1 MLAVASEGSR
11 RRGVARSPQRTRRPT
26 ARRTKRLQVAEGWAV
41 EVMEVVTVE
50 AKVAK
55 MAVVMAAAAM
65 EAAVK
70 VLDLEARAAEGGRAL
85 AR

>member
-1 MLAVASEGSR
+1 MEAVREAMV
-11 RRGVARSPQRTRRPT
+11 GVEMAAVRVE
-26 ARRTKRLQVAEGWAV
+26 AEMAEGWAV